1 MFNTTLFSF
10 LPNTAQIQFFTK
22 LDWKIK
28 KLTLC
33 AAATVGTSSAEPRHL
48 PVNKSNSAYIFSFF
62 FEGTKSLSAILNLQ
76 PGIEIHIQLFRR
88 IKLRPFS
95 FLPAFRRRTPM
106 RWKFW
111 HLALLSSNDKTADQS
126 KINSVMSLVEKSVE
140 GQNFHRVVVR
150 WCDGKPRNK
159 VKNGLGLILLVLYDE
174 AKWLISS
181 SESFDVESF
190 KHR

>member
-33 AAATVGTSSAEPRHL
+33 AAATVGTSSAAPRHL

-76 PGIEIHIQLFRR
+76 PGIEIHMQLFRR
-88 IKLRPFS
+88 IKPRPF
-95 FLPAFRRRTPM
+95 FFFRLSGVERR
-106 RWKFW
+106 
-111 HLALLSSNDKTADQS
+111 
-126 KINSVMSLVEKSVE
+126 
-140 GQNFHRVVVR
+140 
-150 WCDGKPRNK
+150 CDGNFDILHFFHPMTRQQTSQKSILWCHWLKKVWK
-159 VKNGLGLILLVLYDE
+159 VKISTVSSYDGATESRGIKLKMVL
-174 AKWLISS
+174 A
-181 SESFDVESF
+181 
-190 KHR
+190 

>member
-1 MFNTTLFSF
+1 
-10 LPNTAQIQFFTK
+10 
-22 LDWKIK
+22 
-28 KLTLC
+28 
-33 AAATVGTSSAEPRHL
+33 
-48 PVNKSNSAYIFSFF
+48 
-62 FEGTKSLSAILNLQ
+62 
-76 PGIEIHIQLFRR
+76 
-88 IKLRPFS
+88 
-95 FLPAFRRRTPM
+95 
-106 RWKFW
+106 
-111 HLALLSSNDKTADQS
+111 
-126 KINSVMSLVEKSVE
+126 MSLVEKSVE